1 MNAAAQEALRRLI
14 DGASRHAAGGSTE
27 LLGSTLPS
35 RGPRDS
41 TRITAAVLACAEPDT
56 SPEAIF
62 GEVAGGLFVVRTAGH
77 VLDDATLGS
86 LEFAVAEMGVPLVVV
101 IGHEGC
107 RAVGAAIARP
117 AATGDLGTI
126 LDAIEPAVLRARH
139 HGGASPG
146 DLLEEAVT
154 EHIRATVRD
163 LHSSRIIHPH
173 LDRGEV
179 SLVGAK
185 YSARTRR
192 LTWLPE
198 PAEV

>member
-1 MNAAAQEALRRLI
+1 MNAAAQEALGRLI
-14 DGASRHAAGGSTE
+14 DGAERHAAGGPTGLLDSPAPTE
-27 LLGSTLPS
+27 MAAAPL
-35 RGPRDS
+35 RV
-41 TRITAAVLACAEPDT
+41 TAAVLACAESDT
-56 SPEAIF
+56 SPETIF

-107 RAVGAAIARP
+107 RAVSAAITRP
-117 AATGDLGTI
+117 TATGDLGII

-139 HGGASPG
+139 HEGASPG

-154 EHIRATVRD
+154 EHIRATLRD
-163 LHSSRIIHPH
+163 LHSSRIIHPYV
-173 LDRGEV
+173 DRGEV

-185 YSARTRR
+185 YSARTLR